1 MQDYP
6 DFKLHDKII
15 PLPNIDKDS
24 WHEKY
29 YEGRNLADLIH
40 PFKIVCCSPPN
51 AGKTTAIMNIFMRCQ
66 LGKTPFETLIVIQP
80 DTSHEYDQLDPT
92 LIITDI
98 PSSEDIVLSKED
110 MKKTAVIIDDFE
122 MSKLSKVQISN
133 LSKLFRYLS
142 SHNNISIF
150 CGYQSFFDVPT
161 IARKCATHFLIWRT
175 RNSDELTIIAKR
187 VGLPK
192 EVMHEIFKREM
203 KDRRD
208 SLMIDLVSPDQFFIR
223 KNVFE
228 PLNIDNYKPLKLA
241 KKKSKYQ
248 EEEEQ

>member
-1 MQDYP
+1 M

-98 PSSEDIVLSKED
+98 PSPEDIVLSKED

-122 MSKLSKVQISN
+122 MSRLNKVQISN

-150 CGYQSFFDVPT
+150 CGYQDFFSVP
-161 IARKCATHFLIWRT
+161 IIVRKCASHYLIWRT
-175 RNSDELTIIAKR
+175 RNSDELTIISKR
-187 VGLPK
+187 VGVSK
-192 EVMHEIFKREM
+192 EIMHEIFRREI

-208 SLMIDLVSPDQFFIR
+208 SLMIDLVSPDHLFLR
-223 KNVFE
+223 KNLFE
-228 PLNIDNYKPLKLA
+228 VLDIENYKPLKLSKINKQ
-241 KKKSKYQ
+241 KKGDD
-248 EEEEQ
+248 

>member
-1 MQDYP
+1 M

-98 PSSEDIVLSKED
+98 PSPEDIVLSKED

-122 MSKLSKVQISN
+122 MSRLYKAQVSN

-150 CGYQSFFDVPT
+150 CGYQDFHSVP
-161 IARKCATHFLIWRT
+161 IIVRKCASHYLIWRT
-175 RNSDELTIIAKR
+175 RNSDELTLIAKK
-187 VGLPK
+187 VGVSK
-192 EVMHEIFKREM
+192 EIMHEIFRREI

-208 SLMIDLVSPDQFFIR
+208 SLMIDLVSPDHLFLR
-223 KNVFE
+223 KNIFE
-228 PLNIDNYKPLKLA
+228 VLDIENYKPLKL
-241 KKKSKYQ
+241 SKRKTKDHD
-248 EEEEQ
+248 ED

>member
-1 MQDYP
+1 MQGYP
-6 DFKLHDKII
+6 DFKLNDKII

-98 PSSEDIVLSKED
+98 PSPEDIVLSKED

-122 MSKLSKVQISN
+122 MSRLNKVQVSN

-150 CGYQSFFDVPT
+150 CG
-161 IARKCATHFLIWRT
+161 
-175 RNSDELTIIAKR
+175 
-187 VGLPK
+187 
-192 EVMHEIFKREM
+192 
-203 KDRRD
+203 
-208 SLMIDLVSPDQFFIR
+208 
-223 KNVFE
+223 
-228 PLNIDNYKPLKLA
+228 
-241 KKKSKYQ
+241 
-248 EEEEQ
+248 